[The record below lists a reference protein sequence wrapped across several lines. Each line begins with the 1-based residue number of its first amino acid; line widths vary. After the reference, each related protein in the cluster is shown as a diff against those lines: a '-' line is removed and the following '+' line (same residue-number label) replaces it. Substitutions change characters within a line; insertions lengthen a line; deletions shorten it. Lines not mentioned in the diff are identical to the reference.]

1 MDSNKCCTYQFATGR
16 ITAIIS
22 WLGHRFKD
30 TRRHRQSRRS
40 PDKALDGK
48 VFSHRWSIQVWT
60 INLRDLHCCPGYL
73 LSAGEHL
80 EEQICSWWDIQLW
93 SSETGREI
101 TRAPASKAHLCKGER
116 FLVVEEEVVLLLL
129 VVFPYRAA
137 VQQLGHLVLMQ
148 WGLWTKSCLKHTWS
162 PYTRE
167 RCIAFKAFTT

>member
-1 MDSNKCCTYQFATGR
+1 MLY
-16 ITAIIS
+16 IS
-22 WLGHRFKD
+22 ICHWAYHSYNIMTWASFQ
-30 TRRHRQSRRS
+30 RHKTSQTVQTEPRQGSRW
-40 PDKALDGK
+40 KG
-48 VFSHRWSIQVWT
+48 FSHRWSIQVWT
-60 INLRDLHCCPGYL
+60 ISPRDLHCCPGYL

-93 SSETGREI
+93 SSETWREI
-101 TRAPASKAHLCKGER
+101 KRAPASKAHLCKGER

-129 VVFPYRAA
+129 VVFPYWAA

-148 WGLWTKSCLKHTWS
+148 WDLWTKSCLKHTWS